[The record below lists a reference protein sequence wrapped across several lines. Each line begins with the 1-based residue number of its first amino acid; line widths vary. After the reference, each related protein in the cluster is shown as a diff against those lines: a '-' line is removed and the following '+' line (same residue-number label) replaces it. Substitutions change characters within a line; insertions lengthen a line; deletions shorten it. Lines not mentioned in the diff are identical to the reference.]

1 MINIHKYD
9 DIINLEHH
17 ISKKHKQMTIENRS
31 AQFAP
36 FAALTGFEELVKE
49 TARKTEDRVE
59 IDEELK
65 YILDEKIS
73 IIQNQIKNNPK
84 VTITYFIPDNKKKG
98 GKYQTITECV
108 KKIDKYNKIIILTD
122 GTNIPIKEITD
133 ITGKIFMNF
142 VDFFDV
148 I

>member
-1 MINIHKYD
+1 
-9 DIINLEHH
+9 
-17 ISKKHKQMTIENRS
+17 MTIENRS

-84 VTITYFIPDNKKKG
+84 VTITYFIPDSKKKG

>member
-84 VTITYFIPDNKKKG
+84 VTITYFIPDSKKKG
-98 GKYQTITECV
+98 GKYPAGRATDKTERNRL
-108 KKIDKYNKIIILTD
+108 DY
-122 GTNIPIKEITD
+122 G
-133 ITGKIFMNF
+133 F
-142 VDFFDV
+142 
-148 I
+148 